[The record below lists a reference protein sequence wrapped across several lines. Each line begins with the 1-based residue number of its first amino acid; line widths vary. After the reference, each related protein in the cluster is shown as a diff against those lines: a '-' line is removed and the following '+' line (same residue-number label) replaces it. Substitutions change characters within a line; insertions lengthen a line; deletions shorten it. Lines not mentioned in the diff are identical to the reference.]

1 VLAKYISEDELQRL
15 DKTLDPEWRAVGERA
30 ERLLADGVPPN
41 SARARQLAR
50 EWQAL
55 LDRMVRHDA
64 RLRARLLAAYETE
77 PLLQAGTVL
86 APEVWDYVWRA
97 AALDPHAT

>member
-1 VLAKYISEDELQRL
+1 M
-15 DKTLDPEWRAVGERA
+15 
-30 ERLLADGVPPN
+30 ADGAPPH
-41 SARARQLAR
+41 SAGARQLAR

-64 RLRARLLAAYETE
+64 SLRERMLAAYEND
-77 PLLQAGTVL
+77 PLLQAGAVFTL
-86 APEVWDYVWRA
+86 EVRAYVWRA